1 MNDNPPMS
9 RARYLRTLRR
19 FCGPVMGWRVVN
31 AANTNNRTA
40 TLSRA
45 CAAGEAFDPRVSP
58 NSLQNVSHDAP
69 YTGERA

>member
-40 TLSRA
+40 PLSRA
-45 CAAGEAFDPRVSP
+45 CAAEAGSDPRPAS
-58 NSLQNVSHDAP
+58 NLSAGDA
-69 YTGERA
+69 